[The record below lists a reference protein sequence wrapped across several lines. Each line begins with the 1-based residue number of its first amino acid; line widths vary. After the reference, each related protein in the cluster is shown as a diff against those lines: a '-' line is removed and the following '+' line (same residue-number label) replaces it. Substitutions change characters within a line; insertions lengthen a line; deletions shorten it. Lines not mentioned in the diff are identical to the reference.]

1 MKSNTPHNQTS
12 DAESTP
18 AQAAPHWSHL
28 SDIGLQRRVMVYA
41 FIGLTSLAAIFAFV
55 ALDAVD
61 KSSDAILRERLNL
74 ATTVAHTVDQTIIS
88 SQSLVLRTAGDLNTT
103 HNKVGDL
110 TDHETVMLESL
121 GKSLADF
128 NSGEPPESVFLF
140 DKAGK
145 MIWESRSTPSEKN
158 FALDPETLVDATR
171 PSILSNGDI
180 DFAILIGSRIE
191 GNTDLAYLGAVISP
205 SQQLLAVSDQADE
218 EIGNYQMELLDS
230 KGQIIAE
237 STGGSSNNGSRHI
250 EVIGTLVVN
259 QSEGVQKHAP
269 GDGNDAGVDHI
280 VAYAPLTSVPWGVVL
295 EQREDAALALPNN
308 LRRRVLIIAAVGLAI
323 GITMAWVTSRMVV
336 LPLSRLNERAKRI
349 AQGDLTGSIE
359 KEGQDEVRRLAES
372 FETMRSRLETS
383 QRELA
388 EWSTELEKRV
398 KQRTGQLEQRDKER
412 DVLLNKVI
420 SAQEDERT
428 RIARDL
434 HDQIGQTLTG
444 LVMQIG
450 GAQARLANDP
460 ETVKEQLITLGESA
474 SGAVEEV
481 RRMMSDLRPSILD
494 DMGLES
500 AVGWYTETHLERQGI
515 TVVLDLQR
523 EKVPLSPNV
532 EISAF
537 RVCQEA
543 ITNVIK
549 HANAKRVHI
558 SLDYNNGSLNG
569 TIQDDGSGFELSTTQ
584 PGADGGWA
592 VGILGMTERVN
603 LLGGSLTIE
612 SNPDSGTAVKFE
624 IPLGGT
630 AQDE

>member
-1 MKSNTPHNQTS
+1 
-12 DAESTP
+12 
-18 AQAAPHWSHL
+18 
-28 SDIGLQRRVMVYA
+28 
-41 FIGLTSLAAIFAFV
+41 
-55 ALDAVD
+55 
-61 KSSDAILRERLNL
+61 
-74 ATTVAHTVDQTIIS
+74 
-88 SQSLVLRTAGDLNTT
+88 
-103 HNKVGDL
+103 
-110 TDHETVMLESL
+110 
-121 GKSLADF
+121 
-128 NSGEPPESVFLF
+128 
-140 DKAGK
+140 
-145 MIWESRSTPSEKN
+145 
-158 FALDPETLVDATR
+158 
-171 PSILSNGDI
+171 
-180 DFAILIGSRIE
+180 
-191 GNTDLAYLGAVISP
+191 
-205 SQQLLAVSDQADE
+205 
-218 EIGNYQMELLDS
+218 
-230 KGQIIAE
+230 
-237 STGGSSNNGSRHI
+237 
-250 EVIGTLVVN
+250 
-259 QSEGVQKHAP
+259 
-269 GDGNDAGVDHI
+269 
-280 VAYAPLTSVPWGVVL
+280 
-295 EQREDAALALPNN
+295 
-308 LRRRVLIIAAVGLAI
+308 
-323 GITMAWVTSRMVV
+323 MVV

-372 FETMRSRLETS
+372 FETIRSRLETS